1 MQLRPLKVA
10 TLTRS
15 PPPWGRFAR
24 ESSGLPDRGPPQAVG
39 EVLRHI
45 EEPHPTLIRHVSK
58 PPMRITGR

>member
-45 EEPHPTLIRHVSK
+45 DISCAARFLYSAKIRHYN
-58 PPMRITGR
+58 